1 MDIKLMTFSGSDKER
16 LAKALE
22 IRREVFVDGQGISE
36 AIEIDRL
43 DPEAIHFLIKC
54 DDKDAGTCRVREVEK
69 GVWKLERFAIRK
81 PHRGMKLGSK
91 LLEFVEAQARNNG
104 IYRIIM
110 NAQLSASEFYL
121 KAGYIKSSEEFE
133 EAGIPHIKMYKDLMI

>member
-1 MDIKLMTFSGSDKER
+1 MDIKLITFSGSDKKR
-16 LAKALE
+16 LAKVLE
-22 IRREVFVDGQGISE
+22 IRREVFIEDQGIAE
-36 AIEIDRL
+36 AIEIDGL

-54 DDKDAGTCRVREVEK
+54 DDKVVGTCRVREVEK

-81 PHRGMKLGSK
+81 IYRGMKLGTE
-91 LLEFVEAQARNNG
+91 LLKFVEAQARNKG

-133 EAGIPHIKMYKDLMI
+133 EAGIPILRCIRI